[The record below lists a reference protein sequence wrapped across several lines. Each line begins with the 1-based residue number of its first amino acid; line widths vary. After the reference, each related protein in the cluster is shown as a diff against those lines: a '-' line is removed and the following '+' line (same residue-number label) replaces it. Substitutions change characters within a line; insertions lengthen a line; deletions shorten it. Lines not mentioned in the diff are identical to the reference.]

1 MPHRSQS
8 KNYRWNFTVNLLDG
22 ASYWFGSSFISAA
35 TIYPLF
41 ISKLTS
47 SLIPIALVSVVIS
60 AGWFL
65 PQLLSAR
72 ITEAQLRV
80 KKIAVGWGFFLERL
94 PIILMIFSGVL
105 ARSHP
110 SWALALFFLCVLWN
124 ALGAGV
130 VAPAWMALVAKIF
143 SAEKRGSFMGL
154 TMFIGNGMGIF
165 GSLLSA
171 WFLRTFAFPN
181 SFIIH
186 FVIAAAFFF
195 LSWIFLG
202 LTREPTSEAD
212 IVEQDWQSYRKDL
225 WQIFNSDQNFRR
237 YVLSNV
243 IITLGA
249 MGAGFFTIS
258 AIRRFTVSDATVG
271 LYTFALLF
279 GQSIGNLI
287 LGKLADKHGHKQSME
302 IGVLANLL
310 AFIIAVVM
318 PSPEFYLIVF
328 FLYGIYISSG
338 IISGMLMVWEFCAI
352 SRVPTYSGLSNTAK
366 GITGLVAPLLASLIA
381 SRADYGVLFGI
392 CAIITMVGLVMMNR
406 WVLEPRWNQNRF
418 ESGESNE

>member
-1 MPHRSQS
+1 MSHRSQS

-65 PQLLSAR
+65 PQLFSAR

-94 PIILMIFSGVL
+94 PIFLLVFSGIL
-105 ARSHP
+105 ARSNP
-110 SWALALFFLCVLWN
+110 VLALTLFFLCVLWN
-124 ALGAGV
+124 AIGAGV
-130 VAPAWMALVAKIF
+130 VAPAWMALIAKLF

-181 SFIIH
+181 SFVIH
-186 FVIAAAFFF
+186 FLIAAGFFF

-202 LTREPTSEAD
+202 LTRETTSEAD
-212 IVEQDWQSYRKDL
+212 IVEQDWKSYRKDL
-225 WQIFNSDQNFRR
+225 WQIFNADHNFRR
-237 YVLSNV
+237 YVISNV

-249 MGAGFFTIS
+249 MGCGFFTVS
-258 AIRRFTVSDATVG
+258 AISRFNISDSTVG
-271 LYTFALLF
+271 FYTFSLLF
-279 GQSIGNLI
+279 GQSIGNLV
-287 LGKLADKHGHKQSME
+287 LGKLADKRGHKQSME
-302 IGVLANLL
+302 IGTLAIML

-318 PSPEFYLIVF
+318 PSPEFYFVVF

-338 IISGMLMVWEFCAI
+338 IVSSMLVVWEFCPI
-352 SRVPTYSGLSNTAK
+352 SRVPTYAGLSNTAK
-366 GITGLVAPLLASLIA
+366 GITGLAAPLLASLIA
-381 SRADYGVLFGI
+381 ARTNYDILFGV
-392 CAIITMVGLVMMNR
+392 CVVVTLAGLVLLNR
-406 WVLEPRWNQNRF
+406 WVLEPRWIQNHMEKRATQ
-418 ESGESNE
+418 E

>member
-8 KNYRWNFTVNLLDG
+8 KNYRWNFRVNLLDG
-22 ASYWFGSSFISAA
+22 ASYWFGSSFISST

-41 ISKLTS
+41 ISKLTT
-47 SLIPIALVSVVIS
+47 SLIPIGLVSVVIS

-65 PQLLSAR
+65 PQLFSAR
-72 ITEAQLRV
+72 ITEAQLHV
-80 KKIAVGWGFFLERL
+80 KKIAVGWGFFLERI
-94 PIILMIFSGVL
+94 PIFLMVFSGVL

-110 SWALALFFLCVLWN
+110 ILALALFFLCLMWN
-124 ALGAGV
+124 SIGAGV
-130 VAPAWMALVAKIF
+130 VAPAWMALIAKIF

-165 GSLLSA
+165 GSILSA
-171 WFLRTFAFPN
+171 WFLKTFDFPN

-186 FVIAAAFFF
+186 FVIAATFFF

-202 LTREPTSEAD
+202 LTREPTSKEN
-212 IVEQDWQSYRKDL
+212 IVEQDWQSYRKGL
-225 WQIFNSDQNFRR
+225 WKIFNNDHNFRR
-237 YVLSNV
+237 FVISNV
-243 IITLGA
+243 IITLGT

-258 AIRRFTVSDATVG
+258 AIRRFNISDSTVG

-302 IGVLANLL
+302 IGITANLL
-310 AFIIAVVM
+310 AFILAVVM
-318 PSPEFYLIVF
+318 PSPEYYFIVF

-338 IISGMLMVWEFCAI
+338 IVSSMLVVWEFCAI
-352 SRVPTYSGLSNTAK
+352 SRVPTYAGLSNTAK
-366 GITGLVAPLLASLIA
+366 GITGLAAPLLASLIA
-381 SRADYGVLFGI
+381 TRTNYDILFGV
-392 CAIITMVGLVMMNR
+392 CVAITLVGLVLLNR
-406 WVLEPRWNQNRF
+406 WVLEPRWNQNNY
-418 ESGESNE
+418 ENKEPNE